1 MAFSLLQKYYGRKW
15 ITSTYY
21 LCEDKNEAKKRIQN
35 KDDHISRTK
44 RRKNKD
50 VGENRKKVKMREGY
64 YLRKYLREIEK
75 KRDMEE
81 SRKGIAESVGS
92 RF

>member
-1 MAFSLLQKYYGRKW
+1 MDYE
-15 ITSTYY
+15 Y
-21 LCEDKNEAKKRIQN
+21 LCEDKNEATKRIQN
-35 KDDHISRTK
+35 KEDDISRTI

-50 VGENRKKVKMREGY
+50 VGENRKKVKMIEGY

-75 KRDMEE
+75 KRDMGE

-92 RF
+92 RYTI